1 MWAGG
6 GIEFSRPDRFAAKHR
21 QGGQRGKRTDHCPR
35 QQSWVPV
42 ARTMKSVPIGGA
54 RCPDCRGNSGSLPA
68 KRCGWPGRQ
77 PRPTPLTC
85 RWQRRRTH
93 QGDQDR
99 RDRER
104 IAGVLTATAVN
115 TTMRPKPRDDGNFP
129 AVDGGEAAAHQQIG
143 NPAAA
148 DAADDAER
156 KRDRGDD
163 ARPWYG
169 HVSLHLQITR

>member
-6 GIEFSRPDRFAAKHR
+6 GIEFSRPDRLAAKHR

-104 IAGVLTATAVN
+104 IAGVLTATPVN
-115 TTMRPKPRDDGNFP
+115 TTMRRSPAMTGIFRLLMGAKPRRISKSAIPPPPMLPTTPSANGI
-129 AVDGGEAAAHQQIG
+129 AATMPVLGMDMCRCIS
-143 NPAAA
+143 
-148 DAADDAER
+148 R
-156 KRDRGDD
+156 
-163 ARPWYG
+163 
-169 HVSLHLQITR
+169 